1 MISATEVRNI
11 KFGRSMSG
19 YKQEEVDIFLDKIEA
34 DLAQYERMMREV
46 QDRNEALVKEIEDL
60 KASQNSIQSVLLS
73 AQQLADR
80 IVGEAKEKSEE
91 IIRNAETNISV
102 ITTREKE
109 LSATFEL
116 KAQERKSAL
125 EAELNDMVRTAK
137 LKAESITAAA
147 EDSVARQQ
155 LLYDKLKVEIANF
168 KASVSAK
175 YKEHL
180 EILSAIPD
188 SVPSD
193 PEQVAKAVTYAI
205 DKEPDVIDFIKPE
218 PVIENAVPKTVVEP
232 ETKSENN
239 GFSIKEELPP
249 LEDTAEDI
257 LDD

>member
-1 MISATEVRNI
+1 VISATEVRNI
-11 KFGRSMSG
+11 KFNRSMSG

-34 DLAQYERMMREV
+34 DLANYERMLNEF
-46 QDRNEALVKEIEDL
+46 QARNEALNKEIEDL

-80 IVGEAKEKSEE
+80 IVSEAKEKSEE

-125 EAELNDMVRTAK
+125 ENELNDMIKKAK
-137 LKAESITAAA
+137 LKADSITAAA

-155 LLYDKLKVEIANF
+155 QLFDKLKVEVAAF
-168 KASVSAK
+168 KSGISAK

-180 EILSAIPD
+180 EILSSIPD

-193 PEQVAKAVTYAI
+193 PTKIAELVSVEVDKA
-205 DKEPDVIDFIKPE
+205 PDVSAFIKPE
-218 PVIENAVPKTVVEP
+218 IIAEPVVEP
-232 ETKSENN
+232 VNDNN
-239 GFSIKEELPP
+239 GFFIKEELPV
-249 LEDTAEDI
+249 LDEEDENADI
-257 LDD
+257 E